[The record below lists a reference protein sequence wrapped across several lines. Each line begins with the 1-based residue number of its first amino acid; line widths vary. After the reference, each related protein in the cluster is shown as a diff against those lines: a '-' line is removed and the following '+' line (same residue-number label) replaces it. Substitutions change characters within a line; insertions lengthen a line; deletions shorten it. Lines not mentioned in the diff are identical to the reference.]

1 MTESLFKLSEEDT
14 DLYAMTW
21 TVNALGYV
29 VRSLPMVGGVRGKTV
44 LLHRQIMCRVYGDI
58 PCGMVVDHMNGDLL
72 DNRRENL
79 RLVSRTENARNL
91 SGKRKNNTSGHM
103 GVQYEPRYRR
113 KWSAKMQIDG
123 KYVVIGRYETKEEA
137 VAARLAYEKEVWGV
151 QPRRAHL
158 HD

>member
-1 MTESLFKLSEEDT
+1 MKFIVSKEDS
-14 DLYAMTW
+14 DLQEMLWHVTK
-21 TVNALGYV
+21 LGYV
-29 VRSLPMVGGVRGKTV
+29 ARDAPMVGGIKGGKI
-44 LLHRQIMCRVYGDI
+44 LMHRQIMCRVHGDI
-58 PCGMVVDHMNGDLL
+58 PQGMVVDHMNGDLL

-79 RLVSRTENARNL
+79 RLVTRAENARNL

-123 KYVVIGRYETKEEA
+123 KSVVIGRYETKEEA
-137 VAARLAYEKEVWGV
+137 VAARLAYEKEAWGV

-158 HD
+158 HS